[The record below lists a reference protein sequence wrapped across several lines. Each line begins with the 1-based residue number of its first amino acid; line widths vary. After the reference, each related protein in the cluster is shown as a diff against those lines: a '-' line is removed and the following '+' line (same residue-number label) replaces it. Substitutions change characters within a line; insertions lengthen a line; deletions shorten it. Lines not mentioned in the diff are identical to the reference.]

1 MSKGHLC
8 LWHFFVTL
16 QARIVF
22 DLPAPLW
29 AGIFFVPPHLT
40 PSSAAQTCRRN
51 AHTLWRKP
59 KQLRGDSQL
68 LLGVESRQL
77 LVATSAPAPMRGHG
91 GRRKQCLQAA
101 ELENGVR
108 DRIRKVSATNAAQS
122 LLLVVGQAFR
132 TGT

>member
-8 LWHFFVTL
+8 LWHVAQKKNHASEPDFS
-16 QARIVF
+16 
-22 DLPAPLW
+22 
-29 AGIFFVPPHLT
+29 HLT
-40 PSSAAQTCRRN
+40 PSSAAQTCRRS

-77 LVATSAPAPMRGHG
+77 LAATSARAPMRGHG

-122 LLLVVGQAFR
+122 VLLVVGQAFQ